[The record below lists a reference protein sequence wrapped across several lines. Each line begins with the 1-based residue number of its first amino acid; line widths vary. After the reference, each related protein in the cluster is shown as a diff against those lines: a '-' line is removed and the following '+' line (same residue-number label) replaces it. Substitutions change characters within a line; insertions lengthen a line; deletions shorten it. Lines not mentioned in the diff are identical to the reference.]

1 MSLDARIRSLKE
13 KHRALDEK
21 VERVEAS
28 AGHDDAV
35 LSGLKKKRLAFR
47 DEIRALEEGA
57 EVS

>member
-28 AGHDDAV
+28 PGHDDAV
-35 LSGLKKKRLAFR
+35 LSGLKKKRLALR